1 MKLKCIKSFEVSK
14 GIFQYLFIKD
24 VIYYTSMKGNEIY
37 VKQKLI
43 GIKNEDYKK
52 YFKIIN
58 EE

>member
-24 VIYYTSMKGNEIY
+24 VIYDTYMKDNEIY

-43 GIKNEDYKK
+43 GIKYEDYKK
-52 YFKIIN
+52 YFEIIT

>member
-24 VIYYTSMKGNEIY
+24 VIYDTYMKDNEIY
-37 VKQKLI
+37 IKQKLI
-43 GIKNEDYKK
+43 GIKYEDYKE